1 MVMPTDDDLRNHLNV
16 AREHIEM
23 ALAMIGVGPV
33 VVDIADSILW
43 SDSTGVLWAD
53 STEVLW
59 ES

>member
-33 VVDIADSILW
+33 VVGIDNSILW

-53 STEVLW
+53 SNSVEWVG
-59 ES
+59 